1 MDPATWIERELETVP
16 PEKREA
22 LRHSLRACSLEVERD
37 MAREKVAKLERDLTW
52 TRKMNRM
59 HGNALDELRFAVLDA
74 IPLIEEAMNALD
86 RHDIEVPGLNSALA
100 DLQTCSE

>member
-1 MDPATWIERELETVP
+1 MDPIAWIERELETVP

-37 MAREKVAKLERDLTW
+37 MAREEVEKLKHDLEW

-59 HGNALDELRFAVLDA
+59 HGNALDELGMVVLDA
-74 IPLIEEAMNALD
+74 LPIIEEAMNALA
-86 RHDIEVPGLNSALA
+86 RNDIEIPGLSGAYA
-100 DLQTCSE
+100 DMQDAAS